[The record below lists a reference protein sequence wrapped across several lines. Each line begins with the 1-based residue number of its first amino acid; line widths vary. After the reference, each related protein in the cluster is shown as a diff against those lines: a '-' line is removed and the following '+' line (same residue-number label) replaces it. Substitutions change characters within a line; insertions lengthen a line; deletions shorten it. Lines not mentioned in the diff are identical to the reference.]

1 MSRKRNIS
9 YNEFKRKKDILV
21 NEFVRN
27 YTHLFGL
34 KISKILVFLL
44 LTTVIV
50 FTLYYPT
57 ECKDFIRGGND
68 CVNLIIKYVLHAYC
82 VIVAIVAI
90 KYLYSIYIKK
100 TISLCDIQ
108 FYSYENYLISQN
120 QIIQNQEEIEMYKK
134 SNIESQSNISATEQE
149 KTRMEGLYNSEIDN
163 IRDLLNRCKE
173 KQKTFV
179 ETAPRPF
186 CCKRQII
193 LLNRLNK
200 LGGKQKFFIETNPKF
215 FCCKRH
221 IDNLNR
227 LNKYKEEE
235 RDLLEKLFKITLERD
250 CKVNE
255 YMNYIHK
262 MNICIET
269 ANKNIKILEEL
280 NSDLS
285 KQQNEFVTYDT
296 CVLSV
301 NSVIKER
308 HGHLISESQIQNLYN
323 EIFIL
328 SRNL

>member
-9 YNEFKRKKDILV
+9 YNELKRKKEILV

-44 LTTVIV
+44 LIVVIV
-50 FTLYYPT
+50 FTYST
-57 ECKDFIRGGND
+57 GDCVSVITGGNK
-68 CVNLIIKYVLHAYC
+68 CANLIIEYVLHAYC
-82 VIVAIVAI
+82 VIVAIVTI

-134 SNIESQSNISATEQE
+134 ANIESLSNISVAEQE
-149 KTRMEGLYNSEIDN
+149 KTRMEGLYNSEINN

-179 ETAPRPF
+179 ETDPRPF

-200 LGGKQKFFIETNPKF
+200 LGGKQKFFIETNPKL

-262 MNICIET
+262 MNICIEI